1 MAHIKNVFLKMPV
14 LRFLTIIILVF
25 ILVPSLITSLVL
37 YHYTRND
44 LTREQAEDYTNAVF
58 LEINDS
64 LSATLRQ
71 LDAFTLNL
79 LNYGDLRQL
88 QASYPLSES
97 EKQKLFE
104 ATMEKLFPQKS
115 PIYAIDYI
123 SPDGTA
129 YHYGASVTCDNCEQF
144 IPRLTRH
151 VWTFNESCSL
161 SEQNYYFAVGRRVYN
176 YKKSY
181 EMGSLIFYI
190 HEEKINYFHDGTQ
203 APRNV
208 FFISVDGHIIS
219 HPQKEYIGT
228 SLYVPMYS
236 QSDSQSY
243 DSADSHTY
251 FSHTIDNKEISN
263 EITVS
268 GIISNEVLFSS
279 LNKLTRN
286 MLIISILL
294 SLSAILLTL
303 ARTRKIVSGLTAL
316 KKSIHSFTDN
326 YENPPKKAS
335 TNEITA
341 LEISFYKMCDDI
353 NKLIDEIKV
362 EKEKQ
367 HVAEITALQSQI
379 NPHFIYNALDAISW
393 KAKENEQ
400 YEIDE
405 MLITLSNFLRLGLHN
420 GDNII
425 RLNDEL
431 GHVKSY
437 LEIEEKRFPDLFTV
451 KFNIAEDL
459 SDIYMLKIVL
469 QPIVE
474 NSIRHGFKN
483 IDYKGQILIE
493 AYRTGETVE
502 FSISDNG
509 VGMEIPVSDAI
520 PKSRNPKG
528 GYGLY
533 NVNARL
539 VAQYGK
545 DCALRFYS
553 IPGEGTTVKF
563 KIRP

>member
-1 MAHIKNVFLKMPV
+1 MARIKNIFLKMPV

-71 LDAFTLNL
+71 LDAFTINL

-88 QASYPLSES
+88 QSSHPLPPK

-115 PIYAIDYI
+115 PIYAIDFV
-123 SPDGTA
+123 SPDGTI
-129 YHYGASVTCDNCEQF
+129 YHYGAVTGGNNLEQF
-144 IPRLTRH
+144 IPKLTRNA
-151 VWTFNESCSL
+151 WTFNESCAL
-161 SEQNYYFAVGRRVYN
+161 SEKNYYFAVGRRVYN

-181 EMGSLIFYI
+181 EMGSLVFYI
-190 HEEKINYFHDGTQ
+190 HEERINYSQDGAQ

-228 SLYVPMYS
+228 SLYIPMHS
-236 QSDSQSY
+236 QEEARSY
-243 DSADSHTY
+243 DFADSHTY
-251 FSHTIDNKEISN
+251 FSHTIANKEISN

-286 MLIISILL
+286 MLIISMLL
-294 SLSAILLTL
+294 SLSAIFLTL

-326 YENPPKKAS
+326 YENLPKKAS

-341 LEISFYKMCDDI
+341 LEISFYKMSDDI

-405 MLITLSNFLRLGLHN
+405 MLITLSNFQ
-420 GDNII
+420 
-425 RLNDEL
+425 
-431 GHVKSY
+431 
-437 LEIEEKRFPDLFTV
+437 FTRSSDDQSLTPGV
-451 KFNIAEDL
+451 YPLQKF
-459 SDIYMLKIVL
+459 
-469 QPIVE
+469 
-474 NSIRHGFKN
+474 
-483 IDYKGQILIE
+483 
-493 AYRTGETVE
+493 GE
-502 FSISDNG
+502 
-509 VGMEIPVSDAI
+509 
-520 PKSRNPKG
+520 
-528 GYGLY
+528 
-533 NVNARL
+533 
-539 VAQYGK
+539 VAT
-545 DCALRFYS
+545 R
-553 IPGEGTTVKF
+553 
-563 KIRP
+563 